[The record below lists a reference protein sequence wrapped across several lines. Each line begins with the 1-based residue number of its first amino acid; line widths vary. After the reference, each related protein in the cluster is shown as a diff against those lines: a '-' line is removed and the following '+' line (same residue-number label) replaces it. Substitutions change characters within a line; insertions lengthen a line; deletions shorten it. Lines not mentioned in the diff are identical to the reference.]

1 MMENAKLAV
10 NTFLDRGIKQGE
22 LNNVLASN
30 SVVDWFGRTI
40 KGRQNIVNFFL
51 NSNVIYEHCLSNVE
65 TTQSFEDRTS
75 HMTT

>member
-1 MMENAKLAV
+1 MDNPKLAV
-10 NTFLDRGIKQGE
+10 NIFVDKGIKQGE

-51 NSNVIYEHCLSNVE
+51 NSNVIYEHSFSTVE
-65 TTQSFEDRTS
+65 STQAFEDRKS